1 MLWNASKLLD
11 IYSRQ
16 EASVPV
22 ISRPDMTG
30 KLITVVATHQGELRR
45 RMYTVVCS

>member
-16 EASVPV
+16 EAS
-22 ISRPDMTG
+22 SRPDMTG
-30 KLITVVATHQGELRR
+30 KLITIVATHQGKLRR
-45 RMYTVVCS
+45 RMYTVVFS